1 MASSNSKIGQKL
13 IACWTISTSTC
24 PFEADRCRFTN
35 MQHSRFGWG
44 QIRTW
49 IFSFLTL
56 QTCMEVGPTRVN
68 PIQDSNR
75 GNLRIHFSLCWNKLM
90 QHLTKSNAVLFFL
103 RLDRFVWFWIPK
115 TEVGGS
121 EHSLKVVM
129 RIARQ
134 TCSAYLPVHI
144 DGNLVRKTFGVFILS
159 RCVSDVDLSWLFHKR
174 GKYWSWWTWNCKE
187 KQTKRVIQSTSSF
200 DLNN

>member
-90 QHLTKSNAVLFFL
+90 QHLTKSNAVLFFCVWIDSYGFEFRKL
-103 RLDRFVWFWIPK
+103 RLEGANTHWRLSCESHGKHALRISQSISMGTSFEKRSAFLFCQGVCQMWICHDSSTNVENTDHGGPETAKKNKPNVWSNPQ
-115 TEVGGS
+115 
-121 EHSLKVVM
+121 
-129 RIARQ
+129 A
-134 TCSAYLPVHI
+134 A
-144 DGNLVRKTFGVFILS
+144 
-159 RCVSDVDLSWLFHKR
+159 
-174 GKYWSWWTWNCKE
+174 
-187 KQTKRVIQSTSSF
+187 ST
-200 DLNN
+200 